1 MSSYLSMTG
10 VVSQIQPSAVSG
22 SGTEA
27 QTEQDCCLSLTLQ
40 TYYQGTV
47 LFTFTGDTYVL
58 DNETIRPGDQLT
70 VFYDRDAPVLLIYPP
85 TYQAVLLA
93 KSSGRQF
100 YLGQFNDNFVSTDNA
115 LQLTVDPNTPVLL
128 PNGQVFSGNISGKTV
143 LAEYQA
149 STRSIPAQTTPD
161 LLIVFC

>member
-1 MSSYLSMTG
+1 MNSYLSMTG

-22 SGTEA
+22 AGTEA
-27 QTEQDCCLSLTLQ
+27 QAEQGCRLSLTLQ

-47 LFTFTGDTYVL
+47 LFTLTGDTYVL
-58 DNETIRPGDQLT
+58 DNETIQPGDQIT
-70 VFYDRDAPVLLIYPP
+70 VFYDGNAPVILIYPP

-100 YLGQFNDNFVSTDNA
+100 YLGQFNDSLVSTDNA
-115 LQLTVDPNTPVLL
+115 LQLTVDQNTPVLL
-128 PNGQVFSGNISGKTV
+128 PNGQIFYGKIAGKTV

-161 LLIVFC
+161 RLIVFC